1 MSHAAMACMPLVV
14 SSRGLA
20 ASRVRLVRQTAM
32 TILRR
37 HALSVCPASTQRRVT
52 VVTASAVRVVA
63 SHRQLVAHRWVRAR
77 CVRRVSTAPRG
88 HRRVR
93 SAHLVELMRTWMPRL
108 SVPSAASA
116 HMPGVGRRHVT
127 SVLLVRSTVMRTLR
141 RHAHHAWRVSTG
153 KRGVET
159 RSARASSARPG
170 VRTWTVIAQL
180 RATTVVSASTLPL
193 DCRHARAA

>member
-1 MSHAAMACMPLVV
+1 MSHAAMARMPLVV

-37 HALSVCPASTQRRVT
+37 HALSVCPASTQRQVT
-52 VVTASAVRVVA
+52 VVIASAVRVVA
-63 SHRQLVAHRWVRAR
+63 SHRRLVAHRWVRAR

-116 HMPGVGRRHVT
+116 RMLGVGRRRVT
-127 SVLLVRSTVMRTLR
+127 SVLLARSTVTRMLR
-141 RHAHHAWRVSTG
+141 HHVHHAWWVSTG
-153 KRGVET
+153 KRGVEM
-159 RSARASSARPG
+159 RSAHASSVKQVVQISTPT
-170 VRTWTVIAQL
+170 VRL
-180 RATTVVSASTLPL
+180 RVMTAVSASTRLP
-193 DCRHARAA
+193 DRRHARAA